1 MSRVV
6 YGIGE
11 VVFDIIFKRGIPVD
25 GKPGGAI
32 LNSLVSLSRLKVE
45 TTLIA
50 DCVNDSVGKLIENFL
65 IANNVNV
72 DSVKW
77 YSTGRSRLALAFLNN
92 SNDADYL
99 FYKMQSE
106 ENLNLNYPE
115 PVETDIVLFGS
126 YYGIKPEIRIG
137 LTTFLN
143 KAFNAGSCIVY
154 DPNFRKSHLPMLDT
168 VRPFIYENFKMS
180 DIVKGSSE
188 DFYYIFNEKLPQKIY
203 SKFVECGG
211 KILVLTSAE
220 KSVWLF
226 HPDFSFEIPVP
237 QINPIS
243 TIGAGDSFSAGVIY
257 GLINNNVN
265 KGDILKLEKT
275 VWQKII
281 NSAIKCAISV
291 CMSYENYVPHNQGI
305 TVK

>member
-32 LNSLVSLSRLKVE
+32 LNSLVSLSRLKVD

-65 IANNVNV
+65 VGNNVNV
-72 DSVKW
+72 DSIKW
-77 YSTGRSRLALAFLNN
+77 YNTGRSRLALAFLNT

-106 ENLNLNYPE
+106 ENLNLNYPI
-115 PVETDIVLFGS
+115 PVESDIILFGS
-126 YYGIKPEIRIG
+126 YYGIKPEIRNG
-137 LTTFLN
+137 LTEFLN
-143 KAFNAGSCIVY
+143 KASIAGNCIVY
-154 DPNFRKSHLPMLDT
+154 DPNFRKSHLSMLEQ
-168 VRPFIYENFKMS
+168 VRPFIYENFKIS

-188 DFYYIFNEKLPQKIY
+188 DFYYIFNEKSPQEIY
-203 SKFVECGG
+203 RKFVECGG

-226 HPDFSFEIPVP
+226 HPDFSFQVKVP
-237 QINPIS
+237 EINPIS

-257 GLINNNVN
+257 GLISNNIA
-265 KGDILKLEKT
+265 KQDIKNLDES
-275 VWQKII
+275 VWLQII

-291 CMSYENYVPHNQGI
+291 CMSYENYVPQNYNLAL
-305 TVK
+305 K